1 MNQFF
6 SFFFHTY
13 EDGPFMGG
21 AWSVRVYEEGF
32 AHPVGDFYGDFSKVL
47 SFPDAKNT
55 TFKIDGVQFM
65 LPNLGSTSS
74 NVFQISFTAQDFQHA
89 TYFCVDIYYNL
100 DTGKMTTTKNVE
112 ASLLTSLMTVDAP
125 QSSTVCKE
133 DKDCPCSYCQN
144 DPTKHAPFHV
154 SFTFHPF
161 MSTTLCCT
169 STDIFLHSLIFSLY
183 FSNSAT
189 VHLLATVHVA
199 PTPIVPIRPIA

>member
-1 MNQFF
+1 
-6 SFFFHTY
+6 
-13 EDGPFMGG
+13 MGG

-74 NVFQISFTAQDFQHA
+74 NIFQISFTAQDFQHA

-112 ASLLTSLMTVDAP
+112 ASLLTSLMTADAP
-125 QSSTVCKE
+125 HQCTT
-133 DKDCPCSYCQN
+133 DADCADECSFCMN
-144 DPTKHAPFHV
+144 DPSKHAPVSSAISWQLCNFVNYDFFLFHV
-154 SFTFHPF
+154 SEWFIHFVSH
-161 MSTTLCCT
+161 
-169 STDIFLHSLIFSLY
+169 Y
-183 FSNSAT
+183 
-189 VHLLATVHVA
+189 
-199 PTPIVPIRPIA
+199 